1 MLELL
6 LGGNELVMRGGCQ
19 LGRWCLPILKVVLA
33 GKPDLKETESLR
45 ALLLAHASMDVKYA
59 HERTHKHAACIYT
72 RAHTQTD
79 THTPWALMQ
88 EAQGDVKGCATP
100 HLQRACERG
109 TGMNEHLALLA
120 WAPTK
125 WHLSIDY
132 IK

>member
-59 HERTHKHAACIYT
+59 HERTHKHAACIHT

-79 THTPWALMQ
+79 THTMGTHAGS
-88 EAQGDVKGCATP
+88 AGRR
-100 HLQRACERG
+100 QRLR
-109 TGMNEHLALLA
+109 H
-120 WAPTK
+120 PTSPAS
-125 WHLSIDY
+125 L
-132 IK
+132 